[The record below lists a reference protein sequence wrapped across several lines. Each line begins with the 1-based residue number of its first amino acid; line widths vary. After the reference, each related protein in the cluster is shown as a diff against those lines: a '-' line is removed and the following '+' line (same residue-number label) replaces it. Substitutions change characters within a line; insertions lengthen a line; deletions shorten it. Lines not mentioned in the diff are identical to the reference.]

1 MCSCRPLILRIF
13 SRVLPVF
20 RECSRIAGGTLVRG
34 RTSCTA
40 RHLGDAVTAQISVI
54 LQVPRV
60 HVMTAASVASGT
72 AGGRVSGV
80 DRTPI
85 DRGFRRHS
93 LFLSLS
99 PSTSRTRWSFL
110 GERKMLLKSF
120 RGWKLFY
127 RSSYAIYLVYIY

>member
-13 SRVLPVF
+13 SCVLPVF
-20 RECSRIAGGTLVRG
+20 RECSHIAGGTLVRG
-34 RTSCTA
+34 RTQCTA
-40 RHLGDAVTAQISVI
+40 RHLGDAMTAQISVI

-80 DRTPI
+80 DRTPV

-93 LFLSLS
+93 LFLTLSLYLEN
-99 PSTSRTRWSFL
+99 TMELFGGEKNVIKIFSRMETFL
-110 GERKMLLKSF
+110 PVFLCNIFGL
-120 RGWKLFY
+120 
-127 RSSYAIYLVYIY
+127 YIY